1 MDLESFYA
9 NAGHRNQRTWS
20 KNLGLMLQP
29 NSHADFSAHPEFEE
43 VLRLWTQGDNFRGMD
58 LARVWSL
65 MLNIKHVL
73 SSRNEGAL
81 AELGV
86 YKGNSSAVL
95 SHYARRFGRKMY
107 LADTF
112 VGFDSTQIEGEAAV
126 SDGKVAAFK
135 DTSLELAKRVV
146 GDYDGNRWCVGMFP
160 DSISQEMRDDRF
172 AFVSIDCDIYQPIAE
187 GLRFFWPRMVPG
199 GMIFVHDYSSGHWPG
214 ATQAVDEFRA
224 QEKVEGILLSD
235 LSGTYA
241 LAKPGQ

>member
-1 MDLESFYA
+1 MDLEGFYA
-9 NAGHRNQRTWS
+9 NAGHRTQRTWS
-20 KNLGLMLQP
+20 KNLGVMLQP
-29 NSHADFSAHPEFEE
+29 NSYTDFSAHSEFDE
-43 VLRLWTQGDNFRGMD
+43 VFRLWTQGDNFRGMD
-58 LARVWSL
+58 LARLWSL

-73 SSRNEGAL
+73 GSRNEGAL

-86 YKGNSSAVL
+86 YKGNSSAIL
-95 SHYARRFGRKMY
+95 SYYAHRFGRKMY

-135 DTSLELAKRVV
+135 DTSLELAQRVV
-146 GDYDGNRWCVGMFP
+146 GDYEGNRWCVGMFP
-160 DSISQEMRDDRF
+160 DSISQEMRDDSF
-172 AFVSIDCDIYQPIAE
+172 SFVSIDCDIYQPIAE

-224 QEKVEGILLSD
+224 LEKVEGILLPD

-241 LAKPGQ
+241 LAKPGI